1 MQWFRSLSF
10 KICSFNIT
18 LIAAWRE
25 NDSIEY
31 CADDKALIR
40 FFLISLSGCIWFLE
54 KFSRIS
60 DSQTIALP
68 IMILCFPFLNLISCN
83 KAIFQGIE
91 IFYNEEKYML
101 CYFFTKSFTYKWA
114 PPLIL
119 VYCLHS
125 EYICIFNYVFQT
137 IY

>member
-91 IFYNEEKYML
+91 FFYNEEKYML